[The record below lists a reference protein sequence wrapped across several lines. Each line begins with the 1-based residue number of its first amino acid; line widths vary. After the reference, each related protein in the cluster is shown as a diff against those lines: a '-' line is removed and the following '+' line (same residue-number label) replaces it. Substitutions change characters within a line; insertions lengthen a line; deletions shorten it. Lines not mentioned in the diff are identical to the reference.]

1 MQDNIPFSQ
10 RVKLNCQRAKPRNL
24 VADEERTNYRPHK
37 KWDISLKRC
46 ATRSGEGRERDDEEE
61 KAP

>member
-1 MQDNIPFSQ
+1 MPSH
-10 RVKLNCQRAKPRNL
+10 RNL
-24 VADEERTNYRPHK
+24 LADEERTNYRPHK

-46 ATRSGEGRERDDEEE
+46 ATRGGEGREERDDDNVDVDDDDEEE